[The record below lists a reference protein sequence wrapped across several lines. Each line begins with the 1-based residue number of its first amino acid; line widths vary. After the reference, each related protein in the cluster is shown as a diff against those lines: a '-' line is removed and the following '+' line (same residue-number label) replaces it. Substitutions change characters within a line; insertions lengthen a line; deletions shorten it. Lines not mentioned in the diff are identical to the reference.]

1 MFGIFKRKKLIK
13 DDLKGIATLMY
24 RDVSDDPWDKE
35 NLTKRNLDFSI
46 ESIRYI
52 DRYTTRLMNTD
63 MGKGLLE
70 EHFDVFVSRI
80 GAYIG
85 EVIKE
90 NTRQDFDWY
99 EFESVATY
107 TSKLDGVY
115 KSIET
120 ESLLYSKD
128 RDTVIFPMLP
138 VSQFLQGNSTY
149 PNFLTFVVEQIKQNS

>member
-1 MFGIFKRKKLIK
+1 MLGFFKRKKLIK
-13 DDLKGIATLMY
+13 DNLRGTATLMY

-46 ESIRYI
+46 DSVRFI
-52 DRYTTRLMNTD
+52 DRYTTRLMNTELGD
-63 MGKGLLE
+63 KLLK
-70 EHFDVFVSRI
+70 EHFDIFAARI
-80 GAYIG
+80 GAYLG

-99 EFESVATY
+99 EFESVANY

-128 RDTVIFPMLP
+128 RDTVIFPMLA
-138 VSQFLQGNSTY
+138 VSQLLEGNSTY
-149 PNFLTFVVEQIKQNS
+149 PNFLTFVEEHIKQNS

>member
-1 MFGIFKRKKLIK
+1 MIGFFKRKKLIK

-46 ESIRYI
+46 ESVRYV
-52 DRYTTRLMNTD
+52 DSYTTRLLNTEPGD
-63 MGKGLLE
+63 RLLK
-70 EHFDVFVSRI
+70 EHFDIFVSRI

-90 NTRQDFDWY
+90 NTRQDFYWY
-99 EFESVATY
+99 EFESVANY

-115 KSIET
+115 KNIET

-128 RDTVIFPMLP
+128 RDTVIFPMQA

-149 PNFLTFVVEQIKQNS
+149 PNFLTFVEEQIKKNS

>member
-13 DDLKGIATLMY
+13 GDLRGTATLMY

-46 ESIRYI
+46 DSVRYI
-52 DRYTTRLMNTD
+52 DRYITRLMNTD

-70 EHFDVFVSRI
+70 EHFDIFVARI

-99 EFESVATY
+99 EFESVAAF
-107 TSKLDGVY
+107 TSKLDGLY
-115 KSIET
+115 NSIET

-128 RDTVIFPMLP
+128 RDTVIFPMLG
-138 VSQFLQGNSTY
+138 VSQFLQGNSPY
-149 PNFLTFVVEQIKQNS
+149 PNFLTFVEEQIKQNS

>member
-13 DDLKGIATLMY
+13 DYLRGTATLMY
-24 RDVSDDPWDKE
+24 LDVSDDPWDKE

-52 DRYTTRLMNTD
+52 DIYTTRLMNTD
-63 MGKGLLE
+63 IGKGLLN
-70 EHFDVFVSRI
+70 EHFDIFVARI

-99 EFESVATY
+99 EFESVAAY

-138 VSQFLQGNSTY
+138 VSQFLQGSSPY
-149 PNFLTFVVEQIKQNS
+149 PNFLTFVEEQIKQNS